1 MAIKYARLWDPVNQF
16 QIKSGQLNVAGRVF
30 VRLEATDDLAQLYD
44 ENHTLMP
51 QPIVL
56 DNNGRSRG
64 VFVDAAKTYWIDV
77 QDRYGMSLFTVRKM
91 TPCGGGGGSS
101 ASSFEVVSSDGT
113 INVQRYV
120 DGGVVT
126 FDVSVADDSAES
138 LDWIRCDGSD
148 KLAGLDI
155 YKPIYT
161 AGTMVLSEQGIIL
174 GTHRYYHVTAHVKA
188 TKGSVSP
195 FYENAHVTI
204 KTRAGSTV
212 RDVITT
218 DNLVDYS
225 LGLSQEFEV
234 SADVYSP
241 EECEMLFEITSEGNA
256 TFALSDVAVH
266 RVYIGMS
273 QSGESVRYT
282 GENGVIVNNFTDKI
296 SADLDVVQHK
306 LTPGSNI
313 TISDNVISAQQPD
326 VSQFVTGSEVTT
338 QIENAIANVREVPAS
353 DPSDVNK
360 VLTVAAN
367 GDYDWS
373 PVPSGVTDVKVDGT
387 SVVTAGVANI
397 TMPTVPTK
405 VSQLQNDSQ
414 YITLSDVP
422 AQVNADW
429 NSNSGASQI
438 LNKPNLATVA
448 TTGSYND
455 LSGKPSLATV
465 ATTGSY
471 NDLSD
476 KPTIPTPT
484 IYTAGNGIDITGNA
498 ISAKVDGT
506 TITTNSQGQLVATG
520 GGSPSTTI
528 HVVNTDTSTLI
539 AQGSSGLYF
548 TQNFTVN
555 LPSTGIYEFDIAT
568 FEDVILN
575 ISPTNPGNPWEE
587 KYIADGFSYI
597 VDLGYSKNKDFY
609 QPVIPDY
616 DAYRGPGDAFLNGYG
631 ISYFE
636 MYCGNKWCY
645 TVDNVQHHYMGKK
658 VHGKVWINDTTKVPT
673 GLYIAERSAFGATL
687 SQVVSV
693 RCELF
698 FKKIGDLPQWT
709 LANA

>member
-1 MAIKYARLWDPVNQF
+1 MAVKYARLYPATTQF

-30 VRLEATDDLAQLYD
+30 VRLEGTDDLAQLYD

-77 QDRYGMSLFTVRKM
+77 QDRYGMSLFTIRKL
-91 TPCGGGGGSS
+91 TPCGGGGSGSS
-101 ASSFEVVSSDGT
+101 ASACEVVSSDGT
-113 INVQRYV
+113 ITVEKSV

-126 FDVSVADDSAES
+126 FDVSVAEDSAES

-161 AGTMVLSEQGIIL
+161 SGTMVLSEQGILL

-204 KTRAGSTV
+204 KTRAGSTLT
-212 RDVITT
+212 DVITT

-266 RVYIGMS
+266 RVYTGMS

-353 DPSDVNK
+353 DSSDLNK
-360 VLTVAAN
+360 VLTADAN
-367 GDYDWS
+367 NGYSWQ
-373 PVPSGVTDVKVDGT
+373 PVPSGPSGVTDVKVDGT

-414 YITLSDVP
+414 FITLSDVP

-438 LNKPNLATVA
+438 LNKP
-448 TTGSYND
+448 
-455 LSGKPSLATV
+455 SLATV
-465 ATTGSY
+465 ATTGNYS
-471 NDLSD
+471 DLSG
-476 KPTIPTPT
+476 KPTIPTVDQTYNASSSNAQSGTAVAGALATVNQVPASTSSDENKVLTVNSSGNPVWENASVPASKPLVAGSNIT
-484 IYTAGNGIDITGNA
+484 ITENTNDVTIAATGAATYTAGNMIAIDANNNSIGVSTTAGITDIQVVNA
-498 ISAKVDGT
+498 LPASP
-506 TITTNSQGQLVATG
+506 VAT
-520 GGSPSTTI
+520 
-528 HVVNTDTSTLI
+528 V
-539 AQGSSGLYF
+539 LYM
-548 TQNFTVN
+548 
-555 LPSTGIYEFDIAT
+555 
-568 FEDVILN
+568 
-575 ISPTNPGNPWEE
+575 
-587 KYIADGFSYI
+587 
-597 VDLGYSKNKDFY
+597 
-609 QPVIPDY
+609 IP
-616 DAYRGPGDAFLNGYG
+616 
-631 ISYFE
+631 E
-636 MYCGNKWCY
+636 
-645 TVDNVQHHYMGKK
+645 T
-658 VHGKVWINDTTKVPT
+658 
-673 GLYIAERSAFGATL
+673 
-687 SQVVSV
+687 
-693 RCELF
+693 
-698 FKKIGDLPQWT
+698 
-709 LANA
+709 